1 MAADPKKPSKS
12 VKVLKFTQNILAVL
26 VFAAILFSIAG
37 KIFLIMRNI
46 NIHGLDINS
55 IWC

>member
-37 KIFLIMRNI
+37 KIFFKNEEYYYL
-46 NIHGLDINS
+46 
-55 IWC
+55 CFKY